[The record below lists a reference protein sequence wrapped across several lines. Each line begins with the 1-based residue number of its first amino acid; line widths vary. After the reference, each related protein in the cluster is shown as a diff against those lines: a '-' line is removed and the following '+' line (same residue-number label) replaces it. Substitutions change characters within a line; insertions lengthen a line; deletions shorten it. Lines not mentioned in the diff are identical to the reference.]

1 MTILDAH
8 IYAGESLFGQSQ
20 SIQQVLQSMDT
31 CGIDQ
36 AVLIPNRPPQYD
48 LWPANLWTAAQAA
61 LHPQRFFWAARV
73 DPWQKQTALEQLA
86 RLHQEFDACGLLL
99 HPWEELFQVSD
110 ALVDP
115 LMEYCQQHGLW
126 VMVEAGYPLLSH
138 PLDIAELANRHPQV
152 KIIATHG
159 LQLDSAA
166 FALTD
171 AELAMRECPNLYM
184 ETSGMYAPEN
194 VENIVRDLGAERI
207 IFGSH
212 TPWLNQALEL
222 ERVRCLNLDES
233 QRQAVLGGNLLS
245 MMQPRRM

>member
-1 MTILDAH
+1 MA
-8 IYAGESLFGQSQ
+8 SQ
-20 SIQQVLQSMDT
+20 
-31 CGIDQ
+31 
-36 AVLIPNRPPQYD
+36 
-48 LWPANLWTAAQAA
+48 LWTAAQAA
-61 LHPQRFFWAARV
+61 LRPERFFWAARV
-73 DPWQKQTALEQLA
+73 DPWQKQRRSLSS
-86 RLHQEFDACGLLL
+86 RSLHQEFGACGLVL
-99 HPWEELFQVSD
+99 HPWEEHFQVSD

-115 LMEYCQQHGLW
+115 LVDYAQQNGLW

-138 PLDIAELANRHPQV
+138 PLDIAELANRHPHAT
-152 KIIATHG
+152 IIATHG

-222 ERVRCLNLDES
+222 ERVRCLNLDET
-233 QRQAVLGGNLLS
+233 QRPAVLGDNLLGYECNCK
-245 MMQPRRM
+245 QG

>member
-8 IYAGESLFGQSQ
+8 IYVGESLFAQSQ
-20 SIQQVLQSMDT
+20 SIQQVLQSMDS

-61 LHPQRFFWAARV
+61 RHPQRFFFAARV
-73 DPWQKQTALEQLA
+73 DPWQKQAALSQLTH
-86 RLHQEFDACGLLL
+86 LHQELGACGLLL
-99 HPWEELFQVSD
+99 HPWEEHFQVSD

-115 LMEYCQQHGLW
+115 LVEYCQQHGLW

-138 PLDIAELANRHPQV
+138 PLDIAEMANRHPQAT
-152 KIIATHG
+152 IIATHG

-194 VENIVRDLGAERI
+194 VENIVRDLGAGRI

-212 TPWLNQALEL
+212 TPWLNQTLEL
-222 ERVRCLNLDES
+222 ERVRCLNLDEA
-233 QRQAVLGGNLLS
+233 QLQAVLGENLLS
-245 MMQPRRM
+245 MMRK